1 MNSVKGTLN
10 SVQLIGRLGR
20 DPELRFT
27 TGGTGVCEF
36 SVATNR
42 IAGRNANGERE
53 YATEWINVQVWEKL
67 ADVCNTY
74 LRKGRRVMVSGSLRT
89 DSWEDR
95 DTGQRRYKT
104 YVRATRSC
112 FSIRLMT
119 VMNHE
124 LSVSPMSRSTT
135 AVTQRYRRSKKIRI
149 SHFSTLTRFIL
160 TTGIPKASEHHVSNV
175 ALCSP
180 CLRGRSWTERCVAAG
195 YVPHTIR
202 PQYAYC
208 NPTRTELTR

>member
-20 DPELRFT
+20 DPELRVT
-27 TGGTGVCEF
+27 AGGTGVCEF

-95 DTGQRRYKT
+95 DSGQRRYKT
-104 YVRATRSC
+104 YVRGYEVMFLDTPDDSSEPRV
-112 FSIRLMT
+112 IRESDESLYDSSDS
-119 VMNHE
+119 
-124 LSVSPMSRSTT
+124 SVPEIEED
-135 AVTQRYRRSKKIRI
+135 QD
-149 SHFSTLTRFIL
+149 
-160 TTGIPKASEHHVSNV
+160 IPF
-175 ALCSP
+175 
-180 CLRGRSWTERCVAAG
+180 
-195 YVPHTIR
+195 
-202 PQYAYC
+202 
-208 NPTRTELTR
+208 

>member
-1 MNSVKGTLN
+1 MYSVKGTLN

-27 TGGTGVCEF
+27 TDGRGVCEF

-42 IAGRNANGERE
+42 IAGRNAHGERE

-95 DTGQRRYKT
+95 DSGQRRYKT
-104 YVRATRSC
+104 YVRGYEVMFLDTPDDSAEPRV
-112 FSIRLMT
+112 IRESDEVLYDT
-119 VMNHE
+119 SDSFV
-124 LSVSPMSRSTT
+124 P
-135 AVTQRYRRSKKIRI
+135 
-149 SHFSTLTRFIL
+149 
-160 TTGIPKASEHHVSNV
+160 GIEDDQDIPF
-175 ALCSP
+175 
-180 CLRGRSWTERCVAAG
+180 
-195 YVPHTIR
+195 
-202 PQYAYC
+202 
-208 NPTRTELTR
+208 